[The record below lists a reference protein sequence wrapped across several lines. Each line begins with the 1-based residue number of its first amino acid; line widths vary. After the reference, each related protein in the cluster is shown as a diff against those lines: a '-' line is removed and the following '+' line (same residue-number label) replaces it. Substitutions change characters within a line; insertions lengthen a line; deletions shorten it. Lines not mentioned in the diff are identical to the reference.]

1 MLTKAIYI
9 KKICQFKKIGC
20 LIEEVDIWRIFIQMT
35 KGLKKLHDL
44 KILHR
49 DSKSA
54 YIFLFSDVS
63 AKIGDL
69 NVLKVAHKG

>member
-1 MLTKAIYI
+1 
-9 KKICQFKKIGC
+9 
-20 LIEEVDIWRIFIQMT
+20 MT